1 VLPTAPVGVIKAV
14 WLWGHRLAVVVGVRH
29 AVFAAGSQ
37 RVEVDECGGPACL
50 QSRLWG
56 ADVARLRGSGAAG
69 EQADQALDPR
79 SGAAPMLGS
88 GGVVERLA
96 GRDDEGFLAL
106 ES

>member
-1 VLPTAPVGVIKAV
+1 
-14 WLWGHRLAVVVGVRH
+14 
-29 AVFAAGSQ
+29 
-37 RVEVDECGGPACL
+37 
-50 QSRLWG
+50 
-56 ADVARLRGSGAAG
+56 LRGSGAAG